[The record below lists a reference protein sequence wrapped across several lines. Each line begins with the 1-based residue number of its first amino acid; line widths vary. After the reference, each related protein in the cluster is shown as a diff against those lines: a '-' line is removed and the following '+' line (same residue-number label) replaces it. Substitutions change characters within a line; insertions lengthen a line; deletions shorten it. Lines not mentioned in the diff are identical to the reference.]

1 MSQIYKLTVFE
12 PSGEKLLDDSF
23 TAENDQE
30 AKVVGENLLKEKNYY
45 EFTHRCTSPAGKLL
59 LFHK

>member
-1 MSQIYKLTVFE
+1 MSKIYKLTVFE
-12 PSGEKLLDDSF
+12 PSGEKILDDSF

-30 AKVVGENLLKEKNYY
+30 AKVVGENLLKEKNYFEY
-45 EFTHRCTSPAGKLL
+45 THRCTSSAGKLL